1 MSSASFPA
9 LPAFFRSFLCPL
21 LQHSSFPSRPLI
33 QSTSRV
39 HEKRGSH
46 LSTTLGVT
54 KRGKSKKT
62 EYPAIVATFSSSGS
76 ERDILV
82 PHEHV
87 TLAQCS
93 VKKKFKKAIKI
104 FTEVIKFERKF
115 QGVEALSL

>member
-21 LQHSSFPSRPLI
+21 LQHGSFPSRPLI

-46 LSTTLGVT
+46 LSATLGVT
-54 KRGKSKKT
+54 KRRKSKKT
-62 EYPAIVATFSSSGS
+62 ECPAIVATFSSSES
-76 ERDILV
+76 EGDILM

-87 TLAQCS
+87 TLAQFRS
-93 VKKKFKKAIKI
+93 KSDKNIYGANQI
-104 FTEVIKFERKF
+104 
-115 QGVEALSL
+115 